1 MTGKQKCK
9 MLSIAAVLLSVI
21 AGAYGTLLYQT
32 ICPCM
37 NDGSRLQLVKWLAGS
52 RCGQSTSLFAPTDVD
67 FTKRDVPSWLQ
78 VWNVPIVD
86 KQLCGETT
94 RIFTLNSV

>member
-37 NDGSRLQLVKWLAGS
+37 NDGSRIQLVK
-52 RCGQSTSLFAPTDVD
+52 
-67 FTKRDVPSWLQ
+67 
-78 VWNVPIVD
+78 
-86 KQLCGETT
+86 
-94 RIFTLNSV
+94 

>member
-37 NDGSRLQLVKWLAGS
+37 SDGSRLQLVKWLADS

-67 FTKRDVPSWLQ
+67 FTKRDVPSWL
-78 VWNVPIVD
+78 
-86 KQLCGETT
+86 
-94 RIFTLNSV
+94 